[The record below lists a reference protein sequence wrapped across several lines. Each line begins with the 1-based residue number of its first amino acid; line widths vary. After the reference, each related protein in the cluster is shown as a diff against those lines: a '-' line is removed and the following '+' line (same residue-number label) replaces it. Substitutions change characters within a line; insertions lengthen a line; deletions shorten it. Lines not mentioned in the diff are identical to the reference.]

1 LSIFTVLFAIG
12 ALTALVQIPFGLA
25 AAGAGPFNWWL
36 ATTLAS
42 ALTAPYAA
50 HALIVVYYALLQP
63 GRPVV
68 LEPGQRWQSVW
79 EEQKVSSSEVDER
92 ALGVGRVRSS
102 LR

>member
-1 LSIFTVLFAIG
+1 MG
-12 ALTALVQIPFGLA
+12 GGLIA
-25 AAGAGPFNWWL
+25 
-36 ATTLAS
+36 

-50 HALIVVYYALLQP
+50 HALIVVYYALVQP
-63 GRPVV
+63 GRPIV

-79 EEQKVSSSEVDER
+79 EEQKLSSSEAET